1 MTRPLATAPDSLF
14 SIDNLP
20 YGAFQPATG
29 GPVRLGVRFG
39 DDVID
44 LAELERGGLFAGL
57 GAGHDTPIFARPTL
71 NAFLA
76 LGKDAWAAVRSALV
90 DLLGRS
96 WPAGSSEAAMVERA
110 AYPLAD
116 VTLHLPVQVG
126 DYTDFY
132 SSIEHA
138 SNVGA
143 IFRGRDN
150 ALLPNWRHIPIAYH
164 GRSSTLVVDGTPVRR
179 PWGQVSTGDG
189 HAPHFRPTSE
199 LDFELEVGFLTGPAT
214 EQGQPLP
221 IGEAADHIFGLV
233 LVNDWSARDIQR
245 WEYRPLGP
253 FLGKN
258 FATSLSPW
266 VVPLAALEPF
276 RCAGP
281 EQHPAPLP
289 YLQTGQPWA
298 FDIELRATLQSAA
311 MRNAG
316 LPPVTLTA
324 TNFRHLYW
332 SMAQQL
338 AHHTSNGCALR
349 PGDLLASGTIS
360 GSEPDSFGSLL
371 ELSWGGQR
379 STTLPTG
386 ETRTFL
392 EDGDQLTLVGWAQS
406 DGRRVGLGEVSA
418 IIQPALNVPGTAY
431 ERQP

>member
-20 YGAFQPATG
+20 YGAFQPAAG
-29 GPVRLGVRFG
+29 GPVRPGVRFG
-39 DDVID
+39 DQVVD

-57 GAGHDTPIFARPTL
+57 GADHHTPVFAQPTL
-71 NAFLA
+71 NGFLA
-76 LGKDAWAAVRSALV
+76 LGKDAWTTVRSALV
-90 DLLGRS
+90 ALLGRS
-96 WPAGSSEAAMVERA
+96 WPSGSSEAAMLARA
-110 AYPLAD
+110 THPLD
-116 VTLHLPVQVG
+116 TVTLHLPVQVG

-164 GRSSTLVVDGTPVRR
+164 GRASTLVADGTPVRR
-179 PWGQVSTGDG
+179 PWGQISTGNDD
-189 HAPHFRPTSE
+189 APRFRPTAE

-214 EQGQPLP
+214 QPGQPVS
-221 IGEAADHIFGLV
+221 IDEAADHIFGLV
-233 LVNDWSARDIQR
+233 LVSDWSARDIQR

-253 FLGKN
+253 FLGKS

-276 RCAGP
+276 RCDGP

-298 FDIELRATLQSAA
+298 FDIELQATLQSAA
-311 MRNAG
+311 MRDAG
-316 LPPVTLTA
+316 LPPVTLTE

-338 AHHTSNGCALR
+338 AHHTSNGCTLR

-371 ELSWGGQR
+371 ELSWGGTQP
-379 STTLPTG
+379 TTLPTG
-386 ETRTFL
+386 ETRMFL
-392 EDGDQLTLVGWAQS
+392 EDGDTLTLAGWAES
-406 DGRRVGLGEVSA
+406 GGRRIGLGTVSGVV
-418 IIQPALNVPGTAY
+418 QPALHAPGTPY
-431 ERQP
+431 EIQP